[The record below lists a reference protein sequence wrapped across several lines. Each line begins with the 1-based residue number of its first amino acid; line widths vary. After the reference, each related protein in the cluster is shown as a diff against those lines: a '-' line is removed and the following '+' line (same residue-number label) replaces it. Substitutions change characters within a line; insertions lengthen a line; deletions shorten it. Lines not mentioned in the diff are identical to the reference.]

1 MENKLISMVDFV
13 LEQYKVKQSPYNFWK
28 KTEKYANFL
37 KQPLKL
43 GMFLPCDENDVPL
56 VEPEIRKNST
66 DALNFTPRMI
76 RYQQAKD
83 RVLFD
88 GFELCERNPNLP
100 CLVLKKELVF
110 DDIHFVIDHLLEY
123 KIEDLVQH
131 NLTLTPNALKQFEL

>member
-1 MENKLISMVDFV
+1 MENKLIPMVDFV

-56 VEPEIRKNST
+56 VEPETWQICHNNSGT
-66 DALNFTPRMI
+66 MSGADILLCQQ
-76 RYQQAKD
+76 YEQAKE
-83 RVLFD
+83 RVLFE
-88 GFELCERNPNLP
+88 GFDFDPHLTCEMY
-100 CLVLKKELVF
+100 F
-110 DDIHFVIDHLLEY
+110 T
-123 KIEDLVQH
+123 IEDLINL